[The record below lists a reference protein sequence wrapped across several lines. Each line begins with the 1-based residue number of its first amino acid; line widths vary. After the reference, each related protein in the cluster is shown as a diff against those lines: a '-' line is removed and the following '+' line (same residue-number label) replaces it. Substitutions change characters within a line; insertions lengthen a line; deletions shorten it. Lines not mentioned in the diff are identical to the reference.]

1 MESGYRNSGE
11 NIYFACRKK
20 AAIHNERLSSR
31 ENAAEMLGVSVSTLA
46 NYELGITKSVP
57 VDMVVL
63 MADLYNA
70 PELKYMYCKNDCPI
84 GKCHPYCG
92 KEQSLESIVVR
103 LVNGF
108 DDDKMHELKKKLLEI
123 AEDGKVTEDET
134 EVFQMAVSEMS
145 KMQEA
150 ITSIRVLNERLLG
163 EKARNSESMGG

>member
-20 AAIHNERLSSR
+20 AAKTNERLSSR
-31 ENAAEMLGVSVSTLA
+31 ENAAELLGVSVSTLA

-57 VDMVVL
+57 VEMVVL

-84 GKCHPYCG
+84 GKCHPYNG
-92 KEQSLESIVVR
+92 KEQTLESMVIQ
-103 LVNGF
+103 LVNSF
-108 DDDKMHELKKKLLEI
+108 DDDRMHDMKKKLLEI
-123 AEDGKVTEDET
+123 AEDGEVTEDET
-134 EVFQMAVSEMS
+134 EAFQKIVSEMS

-150 ITSIRVLNERLLG
+150 ITSIRILQERILGGKKTWKDYLNI
-163 EKARNSESMGG
+163 

>member
-1 MESGYRNSGE
+1 MEGGYRNSGE

-20 AAIHNERLSSR
+20 AARTNERLSSR

-70 PELKYMYCKNDCPI
+70 PELKYMYCMNDCPI

-92 KEQSLESIVVR
+92 KEQSLEGMVVQ
-103 LVNGF
+103 LVNRF
-108 DDDKMHELKKKLLEI
+108 DDDKIHELKKKLLEI
-123 AEDGKVTEDET
+123 AEDGEVTEDET
-134 EVFQMAVSEMS
+134 EVFQMVVSEMS

-163 EKARNSESMGG
+163 EKSETIQ

>member
-20 AAIHNERLSSR
+20 AAITNERLSSR

-70 PELKYMYCKNDCPI
+70 PELKYMYCQNECPI
-84 GKCHPYCG
+84 GVCHPYSG
-92 KEQSLESIVVR
+92 KEQSLESMVIR
-103 LVNGF
+103 LVNSF
-108 DDDKMHELKKKLLEI
+108 DDDGIREIKKELLRI
-123 AEDGKVTEDET
+123 AEDGEVAEDEA
-134 EVFQMAVSEMS
+134 EAFHRIVCEMS

-150 ITSIRVLNERLLG
+150 ITSIRILQERLI
-163 EKARNSESMGG
+163 GGTKTW